1 MANLKHD
8 DYQVAAH
15 GQARW
20 GPWCR
25 CRQWSRRAALLAATR
40 VLMRQEQP

>member
-8 DYQVAAH
+8 DYQVGAH

-20 GPWCR
+20 LWCR
-25 CRQWSRRAALLAATR
+25 RRQGSRRAALLAAAR
-40 VLMRQEQP
+40 VLTRQEQP